1 MAVANIR
8 VPYTITGAILLGS
21 SVKEILKI
29 KKRLYDELAL
39 QNRDSN
45 KPYEIGFSIGFSCY
59 DFEHP
64 KSIEELIH
72 ISDQKMYKNK
82 KG

>member
-1 MAVANIR
+1 LSSTFKGTPNQKISLV
-8 VPYTITGAILLGS
+8 ITPGF
-21 SVKEILKI
+21 
-29 KKRLYDELAL
+29 
-39 QNRDSN
+39 N